1 MSQVPLYFDYAATTP
16 VDPRVAEV
24 MARHLTLSGTYA
36 NPASRSHMQGWLA
49 EQSVEIGRRQVA
61 DLIQADPREIVWT
74 SGATESD
81 NLALIGFMRA
91 NAQRGRHLITSCI
104 EHKAVLDTAHALEE
118 EGVRVTRLV
127 PDAEGRITPEA
138 LREAIT
144 PDTALVSLMAV
155 NNEVG
160 SINDIQALGEIAH
173 AHGAAFHVDAAQG
186 TGKVVLDMRTM
197 PIDMLSMSG
206 HKLYGP
212 KGIGALYIRQGTLV
226 APLIHGGGHER
237 GHRSGTLP
245 THQIAGMG
253 EAFAI
258 AAERFDEDNAH
269 NHALRDRL
277 LRGLAPIAGLHLNG
291 SRQHGAPHIVNMAF
305 DGVDGEALLM
315 SLQTLSLSTGSAC
328 NSASVDPSYVLTGL
342 GLPRERAL
350 SSLRFSFGRF
360 TTEDE
365 IDVAVDALIQAVHT
379 LRTPRSAV

>member
-1 MSQVPLYFDYAATTP
+1 MSQAPLYFDYAATTP
-16 VDPRVAEV
+16 VDPRVADV

-61 DLIQADPREIVWT
+61 DLIHADPREIIWT

-81 NLALIGFMRA
+81 NLALTGFMRA
-91 NAQRGRHLITSCI
+91 NAHRGRHLITSCI

-118 EGVRVTRLV
+118 EGITVTRLT
-127 PDAEGRITPEA
+127 PNAEGIITPES
-138 LREAIT
+138 LRDAIT
-144 PDTALVSLMAV
+144 PETALVSLMAV
-155 NNEVG
+155 NNEIG

-186 TGKVVLDMRTM
+186 VGKVALDMRTM

-212 KGIGALYIRQGTLV
+212 KGIGALYIRRDTQV

-258 AAERFDEDNAH
+258 AAERFETDHAH
-269 NHALRDRL
+269 NVALRERL
-277 LRGLAPIAGLHLNG
+277 LRGLAPVAGVHFNG
-291 SRQHGAPHIVNMAF
+291 SRQHGAPHIVNLAF

-315 SLQTLSLSTGSAC
+315 SLQELSLSTGSAC
-328 NSASVDPSYVLTGL
+328 NSASIDPSFVLTGI
-342 GLPRERAL
+342 GIARERAL
-350 SSLRFSFGRF
+350 SSIRLSFGRF
-360 TTEDE
+360 TTEAE
-365 IDVAVDALIQAVHT
+365 IDVAVRVLTNALHT
-379 LRTPRSAV
+379 LRTPRGIV

>member
-61 DLIQADPREIVWT
+61 DLIQADPREIIWT

-91 NAQRGRHLITSCI
+91 NAHRGRHLITSCI

-118 EGVRVTRLV
+118 EGVKVTRLT
-127 PDAEGRITPEA
+127 PNAEGCITPEA
-138 LREAIT
+138 LRDAIT
-144 PDTALVSLMAV
+144 PETALVSLMAV
-155 NNEVG
+155 NNEIG

-186 TGKVVLDMRTM
+186 TGKVKLDMRTM

-212 KGIGALYIRQGTLV
+212 KGVGALYIRLGTQV

-269 NHALRDRL
+269 NRTLRDRL
-277 LRGLAPIAGLHLNG
+277 LRGLAPIAGLQING
-291 SRQHGAPHIVNMAF
+291 SRQNGAPHIVNMAF
-305 DGVDGEALLM
+305 DGVDGDALLM
-315 SLQTLSLSTGSAC
+315 SLQELSLSTGSAC

-360 TTEDE
+360 TTEDD
-365 IDVAVDALIQAVHT
+365 IDSAVHALTQAVHT